1 MSDDEQTETV
11 RQAEAKQRAREI
23 AHLSRI
29 RLDLAGEQAMYAR
42 DFAIAC
48 RAIELRMEQLESDVH
63 RSMVDDDLQREDFLA
78 SNSLHPWSISTA
90 MGATNSIMS
99 TPALFDT
106 QRYFRLNALFPIDED
121 LAPRINRWLEGG
133 DVRRVLTVDA
143 YSYRCMHCSFNQYGE
158 DTDRRGQMI
167 SEASLCQHMNS
178 RAHAKVIEEHAEHNA
193 EGRPD
198 DDAAQRPAHD
208 AA

>member
-63 RSMVDDDLQREDFLA
+63 RSIVDDDLQREDFLA

-106 QRYFRLNALFPIDED
+106 QRYFRLN
-121 LAPRINRWLEGG
+121 
-133 DVRRVLTVDA
+133 
-143 YSYRCMHCSFNQYGE
+143 S
-158 DTDRRGQMI
+158 
-167 SEASLCQHMNS
+167 
-178 RAHAKVIEEHAEHNA
+178 
-193 EGRPD
+193 
-198 DDAAQRPAHD
+198 
-208 AA
+208 